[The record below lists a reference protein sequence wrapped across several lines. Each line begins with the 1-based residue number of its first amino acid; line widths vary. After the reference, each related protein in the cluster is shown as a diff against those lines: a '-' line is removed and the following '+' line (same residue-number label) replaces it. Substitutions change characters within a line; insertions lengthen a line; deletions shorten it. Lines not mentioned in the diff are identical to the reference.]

1 MQMKFGPY
9 KYARQALP
17 LVFVFALASCSF
29 FDDVVDAISG
39 DAPAAQTASD
49 QGVRARGDS
58 VREAANESDTPSLT
72 TVPDRPQ
79 TAAPSNRERV
89 VEGLISDREN
99 ARYTDEA
106 IRLQGSTRAP
116 EATQSAAREATP
128 PPAAVTAPVT
138 ATAPA
143 TPAVIP
149 PPQPPV
155 IAAPQ
160 AAVPAP
166 QATVPAPPTV
176 IPRPSVPPAPVAQP
190 VVPPRPVTPNLA
202 ANAPAP
208 SVRQASGSVTVD
220 MSAIGG
226 GYLPATASVDQGIQV
241 ATIQFNHSSS
251 RLSARDRQ
259 IIATVASAQR
269 SDNSDVRIV
278 GHASSRT
285 KQLPKARHEVANF
298 QVSFN
303 RANAVAQALIESG
316 VPSDR
321 VTVEAVSDDQPIYSE
336 AVPTGEAGNR
346 RTEIYFHR

>member
-1 MQMKFGPY
+1 MKFGPY

-17 LVFVFALASCSF
+17 LVFVFTLASCTF

-39 DAPAAQTASD
+39 DEPATQTASD
-49 QGVRARGDS
+49 EGVRARGDS
-58 VREAANESDTPSLT
+58 AREAANDSDTPSLT

-79 TAAPSNRERV
+79 TAAPTNRERV

-116 EATQSAAREATP
+116 DASQSASRAVTP
-128 PPAAVTAPVT
+128 PPAVVA
-138 ATAPA
+138 APA
-143 TPAVIP
+143 PAPASATPTVIP
-149 PPQPPV
+149 PPPPV
-155 IAAPQ
+155 I
-160 AAVPAP
+160 PAP

-176 IPRPSVPPAPVAQP
+176 TARPSLPPAPVVQP
-190 VVPPRPVTPNLA
+190 VIQPRPATPSLA
-202 ANAPAP
+202 ANAPAA
-208 SVRQASGSVTVD
+208 SVQQASGSVTVD

-226 GYLPATASVDQGIQV
+226 GYVPATASAGQGIQV

-251 RLSARDRQ
+251 NLSARDRQ

-285 KQLPKARHEVANF
+285 MQLPKARHEVANF
-298 QVSFN
+298 QVSFK

-316 VPSDR
+316 VPSNR

-336 AVPTGEAGNR
+336 AMPTGEAGNR
-346 RTEIYFHR
+346 RTEIYFRR